1 MKLSEKQ
8 GSQLAE
14 FASQNN
20 IRFIVLFG
28 SQAQPRTIPR
38 DGADFDIAVSVQGR
52 KSFMSDF
59 GLYSQLLDGLSTI
72 LEIPYEKIDL
82 SDLDNANI
90 LLRYEITLRGKLLYG
105 NELDYLE
112 LKSFAFRDYIDAGKL
127 NDLETLLISK
137 RQKMISDAL
146 TEIIAR

>member
-1 MKLSEKQ
+1 MKLSKLQ
-8 GSQLAE
+8 VLQLAE
-14 FASQNN
+14 FASQNS

-28 SQAQPRTIPR
+28 SQTQIISR

-52 KSFMSDF
+52 KSFMSDLD
-59 GLYSQLLDGLSTI
+59 LYSQLLDGLSTI

-90 LLRYEITLRGKLLYG
+90 LLRYEITLKGKLLYG
-105 NELDYLE
+105 NEMDYLE

-127 NDLETLLISK
+127 NDLESLLISK
-137 RQKMISDAL
+137 RQKIISDAL
-146 TEIIAR
+146 TEIISR

>member
-1 MKLSEKQ
+1 MKLSKLQ
-8 GSQLAE
+8 VSQLAE
-14 FASQNN
+14 FASQNS

-28 SQAQPRTIPR
+28 SQTQTISR
-38 DGADFDIAVSVQGR
+38 EWADFDIAVSVQGG

-59 GLYSQLLDGLSTI
+59 ELYSRILDGLSTI
-72 LEIPYEKIDL
+72 LGIPYDKIDL

-90 LLRYEITLRGKLLYG
+90 LLRYEITLKGELLYG

-127 NDLETLLISK
+127 NDLETLLIRK
-137 RQKMISDAL
+137 RQKMISNAL
-146 TEIIAR
+146 AEIISR

>member
-1 MKLSEKQ
+1 MKLSKLQ
-8 GSQLAE
+8 VSQLAE
-14 FASQNN
+14 FASQNS

-28 SQAQPRTIPR
+28 SQTQTISR
-38 DGADFDIAVSVQGR
+38 EGADFDIAVSVQGG

-59 GLYSQLLDGLSTI
+59 ELYSRILDGLSTI
-72 LEIPYEKIDL
+72 LGIPYDKIDL

-90 LLRYEITLRGKLLYG
+90 LLRYEITLKGKLLYG

-127 NDLETLLISK
+127 NDLETLLIRK
-137 RQKMISDAL
+137 RQKMISNAL
-146 TEIIAR
+146 AEIISG

>member
-1 MKLSEKQ
+1 MKLSKLQ
-8 GSQLAE
+8 VSQLAE
-14 FASQNN
+14 FASQNS

-28 SQAQPRTIPR
+28 SQTQTISR
-38 DGADFDIAVSVQGR
+38 EGADFDIAVSVQGG

-59 GLYSQLLDGLSTI
+59 VLYSQLLDGLSSI
-72 LEIPYEKIDL
+72 FEIPYEKIDL

-90 LLRYEITLRGKLLYG
+90 LLRYEITLKGELLYG

-127 NDLETLLISK
+127 NDLETLLIGK
-137 RQKMISDAL
+137 RQKLISDAL
-146 TEIIAR
+146 SEIISR

>member
-1 MKLSEKQ
+1 MKLLEKQ

-14 FASQNN
+14 FAAQNS

-28 SQAQPRTIPR
+28 SQTQTISR
-38 DGADFDIAVSVQGR
+38 ERADFDIAVSVQGR

-59 GLYSQLLDGLSTI
+59 DLYSQLLDGLSTI
-72 LEIPYEKIDL
+72 LEIPYEKIDIT
-82 SDLDNANI
+82 DLDNANI
-90 LLRYEITLRGKLLYG
+90 LLRYEITLKGKLLYG
-105 NELDYLE
+105 NEMDYLE

-127 NDLETLLISK
+127 NDLEALLISK

-146 TEIIAR
+146 AEIISR